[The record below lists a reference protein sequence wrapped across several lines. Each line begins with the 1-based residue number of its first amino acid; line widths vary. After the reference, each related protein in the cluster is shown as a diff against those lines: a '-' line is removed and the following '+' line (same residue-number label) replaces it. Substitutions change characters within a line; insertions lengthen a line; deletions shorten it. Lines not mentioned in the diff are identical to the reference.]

1 VRHCRAALERWR
13 SWIPA
18 ATFDIANTQL
28 PLTLPLLFHPM
39 RTKVAVLCSVV
50 VSNLIL
56 TGPTLFA
63 VRVPQ
68 TVPKA
73 LKETQDPAA
82 VKAHELALA
91 AEPKSEPAPAIPND
105 WIDQI
110 RKLAD
115 ENSKRESKP
124 VENLE
129 VILKK
134 DGTLSRLLV
143 TIAHDAKRTA
153 NDARQDHAVC
163 RAAVEGK
170 EHKLKLEANHKEEG
184 PDLYEILSTDQLPT
198 AAQELAAV
206 QRLQLAFIK
215 NGLNYTLQANAIV
228 APDGKSWAWEIGPS
242 EEQSPNVIYGLYY
255 YPITHEI
262 HSIHLDN
269 AKAAAKLEKAVKE
282 AGMQLKW
289 VKDMNDR

>member
-1 VRHCRAALERWR
+1 
-13 SWIPA
+13 
-18 ATFDIANTQL
+18 
-28 PLTLPLLFHPM
+28 M
-39 RTKVAVLCSVV
+39 RTNVAVLCSVA
-50 VSNLIL
+50 SIL
-56 TGPTLFA
+56 SFSGPTLFA
-63 VRVPQ
+63 VRVPP
-68 TVPKA
+68 TAPKA

-82 VKAHELALA
+82 VKAHEEALSS
-91 AEPKSEPAPAIPND
+91 EQKSPLPPVIPSD
-105 WIDQI
+105 WIEQI

-134 DGTLSRLLV
+134 DGSLSRLLV
-143 TIAHDAKRTA
+143 MIAHDARRTT

-163 RAAVEGK
+163 RAIAEGK
-170 EHKLKLEANHKEEG
+170 EHKLKVEANHKEEG
-184 PDLYEILSTDQLPT
+184 PDLYEILSVDQLPT
-198 AAQELAAV
+198 AAQELAAI

-269 AKAAAKLEKAVKE
+269 SKAAAKLEKAVKD